1 MAESETLA
9 GLKGARMLTGSP
21 EAATGVITL
30 VLADGHPVTL
40 DGLEQLF
47 RTDGFSVL
55 ARCTDGEEAVRAV
68 RKHRPDVLVLDLRL
82 ARKDGL
88 SVVRDLK
95 RDDLPTRIVL
105 LSGAPEEDQV
115 SEAIRLGVRGV
126 VLKEMPSHLLVQCI
140 RKVHAGEQWVEKRS
154 VGRLLEKLLRRE
166 VASRQLA
173 MDLTSRELEIV
184 RLVAAGLRNK
194 EIAHRLFV
202 KEGTVKIHLH
212 NIYRKLSLGSRMAL
226 TLYAQKKGFI

>member
-1 MAESETLA
+1 
-9 GLKGARMLTGSP
+9 MLTG
-21 EAATGVITL
+21 AAHATSQPITL

-47 RTDGFSVL
+47 KGDGFTVL

-68 RKHRPDVLVLDLRL
+68 RKHHPDILVLDLRL
-82 ARKDGL
+82 SRKDGL
-88 SVVRDLK
+88 SVVRELK
-95 RDDLPTRIVL
+95 RENLSTRIVL
-105 LSGAPEEDQV
+105 LSSAPEEDHV

-173 MDLTSRELEIV
+173 LDLTSRELEIV

-194 EIAHRLFV
+194 EIALRLFV
-202 KEGTVKIHLH
+202 QEGTVKIHLH
-212 NIYRKLSLGSRMAL
+212 NIYRKLNLTSRMSL
-226 TLYAQKKGFI
+226 ILYAQKKGFI